1 MNSRVPPMRKPI
13 GPEKLN
19 RLARKIASEIANI
32 KMLENAAFKTP
43 GQRYGYNK
51 FALILQSRMFR
62 KIANLGKYGNFKA
75 QLSRE
80 NGTVNLNAIRNEI
93 RLFRSIT
100 PREMTAL
107 ARFYSSNV
115 TNLPPSHRSRPSQ
128 ENANRYINALAHKYK
143 VPRALLNKSNYVL
156 EYKKVFNN
164 NPDVRAYRVLK
175 KLRKKAIENKRL
187 AVATALRQLPASVSQ
202 TIVSRKNLRLPSSPV
217 SVGRLFN

>member
-1 MNSRVPPMRKPI
+1 MRKPI

-19 RLARKIASEIANI
+19 RLAREIADKIRRI
-32 KMLENAAFKTP
+32 KFLETLAFSYASKP
-43 GQRYGYNK
+43 GHNTVR
-51 FALILQSRMFR
+51 LQNMQNQMFS
-62 KIANLGKYGNFKA
+62 KLNNLKKYGNFKA
-75 QLSRE
+75 QLNRK
-80 NGTVNLNAIRNEI
+80 NDTVNLNAIRNEI
-93 RLFRSIT
+93 RLFRSII

-164 NPDVRAYRVLK
+164 NPEVRAYRLLK

-202 TIVSRKNLRLPSSPV
+202 MIVSRKNLRLPSSPV
-217 SVGRLFN
+217 SIGRLFN